1 VSKTCA
7 NCSRAERRA
16 TVARRLRTAR
26 TPALLVTVT
35 VLVAAALI
43 AVLPQIRLGSAN
55 TYHAN
60 FAEGAGLRAGQPV
73 RIAAVPV
80 GKVDAVDKASDDSIN
95 VTFTVAKTYQ
105 LYTSTRALIR
115 HENVV
120 GDHYL
125 EITMGPG
132 ELHKLPVG
140 ATINQAHT
148 ATVLDNT
155 AKLTQGV
162 VACDLLPAQPVV
174 EQTRPPATTQD
185 DRKVEVNPTT
195 APLAENY
202 LRLNALGAY
211 GYFFNIYYCS
221 IQTRI
226 KGPGSDILIPFGGP
240 PDPTNSRC
248 AVAK

>member
-7 NCSRAERRA
+7 NGNRAERRA
-16 TVARRLRTAR
+16 SVARRLRTAR
-26 TPALLVTVT
+26 TPTLLVIVT
-35 VLVAAALI
+35 VLVVAALI

-80 GKVDAVDKASDDSIN
+80 GKVDAVDTASDNSID
-95 VTFTVAKTYQ
+95 VTFTIAKTYQ

-120 GDHYL
+120 GDRFL
-125 EITMGPG
+125 ELTMGPG
-132 ELHKLPVG
+132 ELQKLPVG

-148 ATVLDNT
+148 ATVPDAT
-155 AKLTQGV
+155 AKLTHGV
-162 VACDLLPAQPVV
+162 VARDLLLAQPVV
-174 EQTRPPATTQD
+174 EQIRPLATNRD
-185 DRKVEVNPTT
+185 DRKVEFNAST

-202 LRLNALGAY
+202 LRLNALGVY

-221 IQTRI
+221 IQMRI
-226 KGPGSDILIPFGGP
+226 NGPGSDTLIPFGGP
-240 PDPTNSRC
+240 PDPMNSRC

>member
-7 NCSRAERRA
+7 NSNRAERRA
-16 TVARRLRTAR
+16 SVARRLRTAR
-26 TPALLVTVT
+26 TPTLLVIVT

-80 GKVDAVDKASDDSIN
+80 GKVDAVDKASDNSIN
-95 VTFTVAKTYQ
+95 VTLTIAKTYR

-115 HENVV
+115 HENVG
-120 GDHYL
+120 GDRYL
-125 EITMGPG
+125 EITIGPG
-132 ELHKLPVG
+132 ELHTLPVG

-148 ATVLDNT
+148 AAVLDNT
-155 AKLTQGV
+155 AKLTYGV
-162 VACDLLPAQPVV
+162 VARDLLLAQPVV
-174 EQTRPPATTQD
+174 EQMGPTRD
-185 DRKVEVNPTT
+185 DRKVEVNAST

-202 LRLNALGAY
+202 LRLNALGVY

-221 IQTRI
+221 IQMRI
-226 KGPGSDILIPFGGP
+226 NGPGSDILIPFGGP

>member
-1 VSKTCA
+1 MSKICV
-7 NCSRAERRA
+7 NGSRAERRA

-35 VLVAAALI
+35 VLVAAAQI
-43 AVLPQIRLGSAN
+43 AVLPQIRFGWAN
-55 TYHAN
+55 SHHAN
-60 FAEGAGLRAGQPV
+60 FAERAGLRAGEPV

-80 GKVDAVDKASDDSIN
+80 GKVDAVDKASDNSIN

-120 GDHYL
+120 GDGYL
-125 EITMGPG
+125 KIAMGPG
-132 ELHKLPVG
+132 ELYKLPIG

-162 VACDLLPAQPVV
+162 VARDLLPGQRVV
-174 EQTRPPATTQD
+174 EQARPPATTRD
-185 DRKVEVNPTT
+185 DRKVEVNATA
-195 APLAENY
+195 APLAEMAQAATFSF
-202 LRLNALGAY
+202 RSGPTGSAEQHVRRCQVNAV
-211 GYFFNIYYCS
+211 
-221 IQTRI
+221 R
-226 KGPGSDILIPFGGP
+226 
-240 PDPTNSRC
+240 SRP
-248 AVAK
+248 

>member
-1 VSKTCA
+1 
-7 NCSRAERRA
+7 
-16 TVARRLRTAR
+16 
-26 TPALLVTVT
+26 

-43 AVLPQIRLGSAN
+43 AVLPQIRFGSAN
-55 TYHAN
+55 IYHAN
-60 FAEGAGLRAGQPV
+60 FAEGAGLRAGRPV

-80 GKVDAVDKASDDSIN
+80 GKVDAVDKASDDSMN

-120 GDHYL
+120 GDRYL

-148 ATVLDNT
+148 ATVLDST

-162 VACDLLPAQPVV
+162 VARDLLLGQRVV
-174 EQTRPPATTQD
+174 EQAGPLATSQD
-185 DRKVEVNPTT
+185 DRAVEVDATNGS
-195 APLAENY
+195 LAENH
-202 LRLNALGAY
+202 LRLNALGSY
-211 GYFFNIYYCS
+211 GYFFDIYYCS
-221 IQTRI
+221 IQMRI
-226 KGPGSDILIPFGGP
+226 NGPGFPSSG
-240 PDPTNSRC
+240 
-248 AVAK
+248 AVITTLMNGERQCC